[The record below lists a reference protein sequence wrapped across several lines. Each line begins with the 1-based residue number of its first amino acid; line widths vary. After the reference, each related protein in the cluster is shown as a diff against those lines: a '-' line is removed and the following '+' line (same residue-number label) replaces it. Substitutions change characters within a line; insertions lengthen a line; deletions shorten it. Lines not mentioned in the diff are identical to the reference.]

1 VAPELDTG
9 VPEETVPP
17 ADVDT
22 PDDLEVSVPDAEG
35 TVRTRRIALFSVL
48 AAPVIANF
56 VAIFGFVNFQPQIK
70 SSGLATILRAGVVPG
85 QAYIDPNVG
94 YNSYAVGHVAAM
106 SWLHGAVPW
115 WNFNEG
121 LGTPLAGSIQ
131 SASFF
136 PLTLTLA
143 LGDGSLWFHLGLELL
158 IGLATFFL
166 LRELRC
172 SPFAA
177 AAGAIAFELNGS
189 VAWLTNAPVNPV
201 PFLPVLILGI
211 EWIVN
216 AVGLRRRGG
225 WILLAIGVW
234 LTIVSG
240 FPEVAAMNA
249 ALATGWLVFRLLQR
263 RGVAVRVLA
272 RAALGGVVGV
282 LLAAPLLNAFVRA
295 YRTGD
300 LGTHTQPLATLS
312 LPRVGLA
319 QLVSPYFYGGIFDST
334 NTTVTE
340 LWGRVGGYTWVVLLV
355 LAIGGIFGKR
365 ERAMRL
371 LLAAWAVVFLGYI
384 YDVPVLH
391 QLVENLPGLTH
402 IAVFRYVTSS
412 VLFCLCVLAALCLD
426 DLRALTSKALVR
438 RVVPGLAVVVA
449 LFVIGFFST
458 PAARHWTHL
467 YLPKWYWGSL
477 VILGGTLLGIAVVV
491 VVAIRL
497 GRGRGGRI
505 ACVALGAIL
514 AFEAFGFFEVPILAY
529 PRQVVYDT
537 SVVSFLRANLGYQR
551 FYTIGP
557 VSPNYGAFYGISSL
571 DESDLPVPKVWA
583 HFVHTQL
590 NPCILPW
597 QLGNGSPTTGCEPAI
612 FEFVAHAPTYEAAG
626 VKYFLL
632 GERHSLS
639 TFEQPSYGAGPR
651 TPDGAATMVM
661 KLRAPGFWP
670 GGIISA
676 FTVQVSG
683 SVPPGMTTTACSASG
698 CATAVPEISSPGTV
712 TFELRR
718 LLQLTGELT
727 ITMHASYADNIALY
741 TAPSSTAI
749 PSTVSSNG
757 SVLED
762 RSAILKYTYVASS
775 LPKLV
780 NVSSVAKV
788 YELKN
793 TSPIAT
799 APGCAVHQESKT
811 DFTVNCARASTLLYR
826 ELSYPGW
833 RATVHGRAA
842 AITTV
847 NGVYQSVAVP
857 EGESAVSF
865 SYAPPLAP
873 LAWAAAL
880 IGVLA
885 IAVSLVRRRVDFAL
899 PFSPKLGALGDPPD
913 VGVAGSSGTGSSG
926 TGSSGGGA
934 PEQPPSPPTAS
945 AT

>member
-1 VAPELDTG
+1 VAPELDLG
-9 VPEETVPP
+9 VPEEPVVP
-17 ADVDT
+17 ADDDT
-22 PDDLEVSVPDAEG
+22 PGDLEVSVPPTEG
-35 TVRTRRIALFSVL
+35 TVRTRRIALWSVI
-48 AAPVIANF
+48 AAPVIANA
-56 VAIFGFVNFQPQIK
+56 VAIFGFVNYQPQVK
-70 SSGLATILRAGVVPG
+70 SSGLATVLQTGVVPG

-106 SWLHGAVPW
+106 SWLHGVVPW

-211 EWIVN
+211 EWVVN
-216 AVGLRRRGG
+216 AVGARRRGG
-225 WILLAIGVW
+225 WILLALGVW
-234 LTIVSG
+234 LSIVSG

-249 ALATGWLVFRLLQR
+249 ALAVGWLVFRLLQR
-263 RGVAVRVLA
+263 REDALRVLA
-272 RAALGGVVGV
+272 RAALAGVVGL
-282 LLAAPLLNAFVRA
+282 LLAAPLLNVFVRA
-295 YRTGD
+295 YKTGN

-312 LPRVGLA
+312 LPPVGLA

-334 NTTVTE
+334 NPTVTE
-340 LWGRVGGYTWVVLLV
+340 LWGRVGGYTGVVLLV
-355 LAIGGIFGKR
+355 LAIGGVFGSR
-365 ERAMRL
+365 ERFMRI
-371 LLAAWAVVFLGYI
+371 LLAAWATVFLGYI

-426 DLRALTSKALVR
+426 DLRTLTAKVLLR
-438 RVVPGLAVVVA
+438 RVVPGVAVVVGVFA
-449 LFVIGFFST
+449 IGFFST

-467 YLPKWYWGSL
+467 HLPRWYWGSL
-477 VILGGTLLGIAVVV
+477 VIFAITLLAVAAVV

-497 GRGRGGRI
+497 GRGRGGRF

-529 PRQVVYDT
+529 PRQVVYDN

-551 FYTIGP
+551 FFTIGP

-571 DESDLPVPKVWA
+571 DESDLPVPKTWA
-583 HFVHTQL
+583 NFVHTQL

-597 QLGNGSPTTGCEPAI
+597 QLGNGSPTVGCEPAI

-632 GERHSLS
+632 GERHMLS
-639 TFEQPSYGAGPR
+639 TFVQPSYGRGAR
-651 TPDGAATMVM
+651 TPDGGATME
-661 KLRAPGFWP
+661 LTLHAPGFWP
-670 GGIISA
+670 YGTITA
-676 FTVQVSG
+676 FTIQVSG
-683 SVPPGMTTTACSASG
+683 HVPPTMTTTVCSQLEP
-698 CATAVPEISSPGTV
+698 CVTATPAPSSTTTV
-712 TFELRR
+712 TFTLSHP
-718 LLQLTGELT
+718 LTINHVLT
-727 ITMHASYADNIALY
+727 ITMDASYADNIALF

-749 PSTVSSNG
+749 PSTVASNG
-757 SVLED
+757 TVLPD
-762 RSAILKYTYVASS
+762 RSAILQFSYVASS

-780 NVSSVAKV
+780 QVSSLAKV
-788 YELKN
+788 YELPN
-793 TSPIAT
+793 PSPVGT
-799 APGCAVHQESKT
+799 APGCSVSRTSKT
-811 DFTVNCARASTLLYR
+811 DFTVDCAHPSTFLYR

-833 RATVHGRAA
+833 KATVHGRSA

-847 NGVYQSVAVP
+847 DHVYQSVAVP
-857 EGESAVSF
+857 AGTSAVSF
-865 SYAPPLAP
+865 SYEPPLAL

-880 IGVLA
+880 LGVLA
-885 IAVSLVRRRVDFAL
+885 IAASLVRRRVDFAL
-899 PFSPKLGALGDPPD
+899 PFSPRLGGSEPPPD
-913 VGVAGSSGTGSSG
+913 PVTAGSTDGSVERDEA
-926 TGSSGGGA
+926 T
-934 PEQPPSPPTAS
+934 PPPSPPPAAPTP
-945 AT
+945 